1 MMYLTKFTDK
11 LDQQK
16 VGLYNEV
23 QLDMLWYIMDLTGIE
38 RFVTEESFREFLIR
52 FFIIRNKHIDEYA
65 MDVIND
71 ELIVDGFIGDNYFE
85 LKINDLVNLVGFAK
99 SSAKYNIR
107 ASLTD
112 FETKYKFKM
121 PNVKFSKS
129 KEKENTYEIS
139 QQALA
144 YALAGLHNLLQLEN
158 CSLQFKDDLIKLSD
172 TEREGSIKL
181 ANFIVQRLPKNL
193 FKSYNEAYP
202 EVAQVNKERYQAS
215 DEVRF
220 NIYKDMDQEN
230 LAKIYELLVDKETAD
245 AYREKGE
252 DEDLKDE
259 LQWFNEQINFA
270 YGVKHGYI
278 KLSDEYDSLITEVD
292 INFHYDY
299 DMLLGDDAEL
309 YSTQTIYDH
318 LRMGDWQHLLP

>member
-16 VGLYNEV
+16 VDLYNEV

-71 ELIVDGFIGDNYFE
+71 ELIVDGFIGESYFE

-107 ASLTD
+107 SSLTE
-112 FETKYKFKM
+112 FETKYKFKT

-129 KEKENTYEIS
+129 KQKENTYEIS

-144 YALAGLHNLLQLEN
+144 YSLAGLHNLLQLEN
-158 CSLQFKDDLIKLSD
+158 CSLQFKDDLVKLSD

-193 FKSYNEAYP
+193 FNSYNEAYP

-245 AYREKGE
+245 AFREKGE

-278 KLSDEYDSLITEVD
+278 KLSDEYNSLITEVD

-309 YSTQTIYDH
+309 YSTQYIYDH
-318 LRMGDWQHLLP
+318 LRMVEWQYLLP